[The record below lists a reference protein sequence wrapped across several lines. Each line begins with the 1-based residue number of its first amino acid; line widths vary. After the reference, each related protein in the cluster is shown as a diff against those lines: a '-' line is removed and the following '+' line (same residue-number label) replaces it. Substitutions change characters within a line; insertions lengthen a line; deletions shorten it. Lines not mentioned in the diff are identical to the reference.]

1 MTPLGRAQ
9 AQGGNL
15 LTHMEIG
22 GIAGLVGGLL
32 LGLAI
37 AAFLDV
43 RADRRGARLFKFPS
57 G

>member
-1 MTPLGRAQ
+1 
-9 AQGGNL
+9 
-15 LTHMEIG
+15 MEIG